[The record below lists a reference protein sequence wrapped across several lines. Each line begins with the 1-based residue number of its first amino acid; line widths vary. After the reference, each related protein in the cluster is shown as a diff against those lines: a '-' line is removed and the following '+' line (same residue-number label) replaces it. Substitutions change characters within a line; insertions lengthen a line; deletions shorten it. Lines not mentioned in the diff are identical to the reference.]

1 MKTEPPKNPFSKSE
15 ISRRLLPSVI
25 TRAACALLVIFVLTG
40 CASGSADN
48 RTDFSDQSGG
58 RTGSAPAG
66 DKSSASIIPDDAS
79 YLIRMYKNENASEE
93 SFFKDAEIIKER
105 IDVLT
110 EGDYSF
116 RIISSDENT
125 DVPVSF
131 IDAQIPAEVIGGRDP
146 DILSL
151 TLLSGREKFYL
162 FDASAGLPP
171 SPPASAPS
179 STSADLTGTAPPAQ
193 GPDSDGDPTANADSA
208 GTAPPAPEPGTDGAP
223 AAPKAPSSCILL
235 NPEDIESAGI
245 SHDVPPG
252 LSSSQLT
259 LRGLSEESCSAVKFV
274 LSEKFM
280 EAHPEIR
287 NWTPA
292 IALDAA
298 GDYGGLYVLNADCGE
313 NDRTYYCQYTCAG
326 SRAGNDREV
335 LDRYHKVL
343 ARNMMS
349 APSASAFSTV
359 WIPPVSWEEPAGTSG
374 NAGAQPAAQTLGNA
388 SAGTQGAFLLSRS
401 ELESVSKD
409 TGTLTFFYTWEDENA
424 DSDDMDSAGQVLK
437 SRLDAVG
444 MPYALGRQSD
454 CPNVFAVCTIP
465 GRVSPYVISMICGNS
480 VITLVGGETE
490 KLITP
495 DSCKAE
501 VIEQNGHY
509 VLSLDFSEHNLNIPD
524 QLIAAAKAA
533 GSDMIALRVSY
544 SQEDFLGAQISAAD
558 KSGRLVFDRLPAK
571 AVPEGSGT
579 PQVPEGTD
587 ASQTPEGSGTPQA
600 AEGSGGTGSSSKW
613 KLDLI
618 AAALNGRPIQHGM
631 GKTEE
636 GGSGGRDSGSI
647 GYERKTYGNYL
658 TWDKTVLRQKGQF
671 ESSRSVFYSA
681 DPDAAGF

>member
-1 MKTEPPKNPFSKSE
+1 MKTEPPNNPFSKSE

-25 TRAACALLVIFVLTG
+25 PRAVCVLLVIFVLTG
-40 CASGSADN
+40 CASGSSDN

-162 FDASAGLPP
+162 FDAPAGLPP
-171 SPPASAPS
+171 SPPASDPS
-179 STSADLTGTAPPAQ
+179 S
-193 GPDSDGDPTANADSA
+193 ANADSA
-208 GTAPPAPEPGTDGAP
+208 GTAPPALEPGADGAP

-252 LSSSQLT
+252 LISSQLT

-274 LSEKFM
+274 VSEKFM

-326 SRAGNDREV
+326 SRTGNDREV

-359 WIPPVSWEEPAGTSG
+359 WVPPVSWEEPAGTSG
-374 NAGAQPAAQTLGNA
+374 NADAKPAAQSSDNA
-388 SAGTQGAFLLSRS
+388 SEGIRGAFLLSRS

-501 VIEQNGHY
+501 VIERNGHY
-509 VLSLDFSEHNLNIPD
+509 ALSLDFSEHNLNIPD

-544 SQEDFLGAQISAAD
+544 SQEDFLRAQISAAD

-579 PQVPEGTD
+579 PQVPGGTD

-600 AEGSGGTGSSSKW
+600 AEGSGESGSSSKW

-636 GGSGGRDSGSI
+636 GESGSRGSGSI

>member
-1 MKTEPPKNPFSKSE
+1 MKTEPPKNPCSKSE
-15 ISRRLLPSVI
+15 INRRQLPSVI

-58 RTGSAPAG
+58 RTGAAPAG

-171 SPPASAPS
+171 SPPASDPS
-179 STSADLTGTAPPAQ
+179 SANADLTGTAPPAPEPDSDGDPTANADSAGTAPPAQ
-193 GPDSDGDPTANADSA
+193 EPDSDGDPTANADSA
-208 GTAPPAPEPGTDGAP
+208 GTAPPAPEPGADRAP

-259 LRGLSEESCSAVKFV
+259 LSGLSEESCSAVKFV

-335 LDRYHKVL
+335 LDRYHRVL

-359 WIPPVSWEEPAGTSG
+359 WVPPVSWEEPAGTSG
-374 NAGAQPAAQTLGNA
+374 NADAKPAAQSPA
-388 SAGTQGAFLLSRS
+388 S
-401 ELESVSKD
+401 
-409 TGTLTFFYTWEDENA
+409 
-424 DSDDMDSAGQVLK
+424 
-437 SRLDAVG
+437 
-444 MPYALGRQSD
+444 
-454 CPNVFAVCTIP
+454 
-465 GRVSPYVISMICGNS
+465 
-480 VITLVGGETE
+480 
-490 KLITP
+490 
-495 DSCKAE
+495 KA
-501 VIEQNGHY
+501 
-509 VLSLDFSEHNLNIPD
+509 
-524 QLIAAAKAA
+524 
-533 GSDMIALRVSY
+533 
-544 SQEDFLGAQISAAD
+544 
-558 KSGRLVFDRLPAK
+558 
-571 AVPEGSGT
+571 
-579 PQVPEGTD
+579 
-587 ASQTPEGSGTPQA
+587 
-600 AEGSGGTGSSSKW
+600 
-613 KLDLI
+613 
-618 AAALNGRPIQHGM
+618 
-631 GKTEE
+631 
-636 GGSGGRDSGSI
+636 
-647 GYERKTYGNYL
+647 
-658 TWDKTVLRQKGQF
+658 
-671 ESSRSVFYSA
+671 
-681 DPDAAGF
+681 

>member
-1 MKTEPPKNPFSKSE
+1 MKTEPPKNPCSKSE
-15 ISRRLLPSVI
+15 INRRQLPSVI

-58 RTGSAPAG
+58 RTDSAPAG

-171 SPPASAPS
+171 SPPASDPS
-179 STSADLTGTAPPAQ
+179 SANADLTGTAPPA
-193 GPDSDGDPTANADSA
+193 
-208 GTAPPAPEPGTDGAP
+208 PEPGADRAP

-335 LDRYHKVL
+335 LDRYHRVL

-359 WIPPVSWEEPAGTSG
+359 WVPPVSWEEPAGTSG
-374 NAGAQPAAQTLGNA
+374 NADAKPAAQSLGNA
-388 SAGTQGAFLLSRS
+388 SAGTQGTFLLSRS

-454 CPNVFAVCTIP
+454 CPN
-465 GRVSPYVISMICGNS
+465 
-480 VITLVGGETE
+480 
-490 KLITP
+490 
-495 DSCKAE
+495 
-501 VIEQNGHY
+501 
-509 VLSLDFSEHNLNIPD
+509 
-524 QLIAAAKAA
+524 
-533 GSDMIALRVSY
+533 
-544 SQEDFLGAQISAAD
+544 
-558 KSGRLVFDRLPAK
+558 
-571 AVPEGSGT
+571 
-579 PQVPEGTD
+579 
-587 ASQTPEGSGTPQA
+587 
-600 AEGSGGTGSSSKW
+600 
-613 KLDLI
+613 
-618 AAALNGRPIQHGM
+618 
-631 GKTEE
+631 
-636 GGSGGRDSGSI
+636 
-647 GYERKTYGNYL
+647 
-658 TWDKTVLRQKGQF
+658 
-671 ESSRSVFYSA
+671 SRSDRTKRTLCTLF
-681 DPDAAGF
+681 GFFGT

>member
-1 MKTEPPKNPFSKSE
+1 MKTEPPKNPCSKSE
-15 ISRRLLPSVI
+15 INRRQLPSVI

-58 RTGSAPAG
+58 RTDSAPAG

-171 SPPASAPS
+171 SPPASDPS
-179 STSADLTGTAPPAQ
+179 SANADLTGTAPPA
-193 GPDSDGDPTANADSA
+193 
-208 GTAPPAPEPGTDGAP
+208 PEPGADRAP

-287 NWTPA
+287 SWTPD

-335 LDRYHKVL
+335 LDRYHRVL

-359 WIPPVSWEEPAGTSG
+359 WVPPVSWEEPAGTSG
-374 NAGAQPAAQTLGNA
+374 NADAKPAAQSLGNA
-388 SAGTQGAFLLSRS
+388 SAGTQGTFLLSRS

-501 VIEQNGHY
+501 VIERNGHY
-509 VLSLDFSEHNLNIPD
+509 ALSLDFSEHNLNIPD
-524 QLIAAAKAA
+524 QLVAAAKAA

-544 SQEDFLGAQISAAD
+544 SQEDFLRAQISAAD

-579 PQVPEGTD
+579 PQVPGGTD

-600 AEGSGGTGSSSKW
+600 AEGSGESGSSSKW

-636 GGSGGRDSGSI
+636 GESGSRGSGSI

-671 ESSRSVFYSA
+671 ESSRTVFYSA

>member
-1 MKTEPPKNPFSKSE
+1 MKTEPPKNPCSKSE
-15 ISRRLLPSVI
+15 INRRQLPSVI

-58 RTGSAPAG
+58 RTDSAPAG

-171 SPPASAPS
+171 SPPASDPS
-179 STSADLTGTAPPAQ
+179 SANADLTGTAPPA
-193 GPDSDGDPTANADSA
+193 
-208 GTAPPAPEPGTDGAP
+208 PEPGADRAP

-287 NWTPA
+287 SWTPD

-335 LDRYHKVL
+335 LDRYHRVL

-359 WIPPVSWEEPAGTSG
+359 WVPPVSWEEPAGTSG
-374 NAGAQPAAQTLGNA
+374 NADAKPAAQSLGNA
-388 SAGTQGAFLLSRS
+388 SAGTQGTFLLSRS

-501 VIEQNGHY
+501 VIERNGHY
-509 VLSLDFSEHNLNIPD
+509 ALSLDFSEHNLNIPD

-544 SQEDFLGAQISAAD
+544 SQEDFLRAQISAAD

-579 PQVPEGTD
+579 PQVPGGTD

-600 AEGSGGTGSSSKW
+600 AEGSGESGSSSKW

-636 GGSGGRDSGSI
+636 GESGSRGSGSI

-671 ESSRSVFYSA
+671 ESSRTVFYSA